1 MKCLNSML
9 QVDENGQGIP
19 LDKLD
24 ALLDYGH
31 EGSSEAA
38 LFKMKAEDPS
48 GSSQLSSQ
56 GGNTAEDCGGA
67 LYGHFGHG
75 LNLALMYLGG
85 NDYGL
90 CAYQI

>member
-1 MKCLNSML
+1 MKCLRSTL

-19 LDKLD
+19 VDKLD

-38 LFKMKAEDPS
+38 LLKMKANDP
-48 GSSQLSSQ
+48 GSSKLCSR
-56 GGNTAEDCGGA
+56 GGNAGEDCGGA
-67 LYGHFGHG
+67 WYGHFGHG

-85 NDYGL
+85 NDSDL
-90 CAYQI
+90 CAYNL